1 MDQDKI
7 RAALADRV
15 LNVVS
20 ERTGVS
26 TGTLLNIKHGK
37 RKANAA
43 TLKVLADYLGVE
55 DGGTGK

>member
-7 RAALADRV
+7 REALADRV

-20 ERTGVS
+20 ERTGIS
-26 TGTLLNIKHGK
+26 RGTLLSIKHGT

-43 TLKVLADYLGVE
+43 TLKVLSDYLGVQHDE
-55 DGGTGK
+55 D